1 MIKYFGVVD
10 PARRLE
16 TELVETYRISGGS
29 LEALVRGVVRSPEFW
44 SDDSRWSLIKSPVQ
58 LAVGACRQLEI
69 SEPPLA
75 EIGSWLIASGQKLF
89 DTPNFGDGGWPG
101 QQAWVSPPDRLAV
114 RYQLG
119 FVLSGRSPQ
128 LGLTATGAGTATT
141 APVPGKALNGTSASD
156 LLTRLDPAPG
166 VDRAEIDRRL
176 AARGKATGASDA
188 VRHIVATPQYQ
199 LA

>member
-1 MIKYFGVVD
+1 M
-10 PARRLE
+10 
-16 TELVETYRISGGS
+16 
-29 LEALVRGVVRSPEFW
+29 
-44 SDDSRWSLIKSPVQ
+44 Q

-119 FVLSGRSPQ
+119 HVLSGRSPQ
-128 LGLTATGAGTATT
+128 LGLTATGAGPATT
-141 APVPGKALNGTSASD
+141 EPVAGKALTAASAAD
-156 LLTRLDPAPG
+156 LLGRLDPAPG
-166 VDRAEIDRRL
+166 VDRADVDRRL
-176 AARGKATGASDA
+176 TAGGKGRGASDA